1 MATLRSVNT
10 RFWEDPW
17 VEDLNPSEKLLFLY
31 LLTNKYANLAG
42 VYEITVKRISFETGL
57 SHETVRKGLERF
69 AKDNKAYFVDDNYLF
84 LPNWLKNQNLNSN
97 MKKGVLTIFSQ
108 LPESVL
114 IKILGNRFQTVL
126 KDYQTLLNAL
136 LKLELEVEEEEKEKE
151 EKEKEQVD
159 KPANQKL
166 KFSPPTLEDVKA
178 YATTRGRIDLA
189 ESFFDYYHTGNWKDR
204 NGKAVKNWKQ
214 KFITWE
220 IHDHKAKAQ
229 HNKQNQLDLTGRW

>member
-17 VEDLNPSEKLLFLY
+17 VEDLTPSEKLLFLY

-57 SHETVRKGLERF
+57 PQETIRKGLERF
-69 AKDNKAYFVDDNYLF
+69 AKDNKAYFVDDNYMF

-108 LPESVL
+108 LPKSVL
-114 IKILGNRFQTVL
+114 IKILGNHYQTVL
-126 KDYQTLLNAL
+126 KDYQTLLNTL
-136 LKLELEVEEEEKEKE
+136 LKYEVEIEEKEKE

-159 KPANQKL
+159 KPANRKP
-166 KFSPPTLEDVKA
+166 KFSPPTLEDVKE

-189 ESFFDYYHTGNWKDR
+189 KRFFDYYHAGDWKDG

-220 IHDHKAKAQ
+220 NSPKAETQHK
-229 HNKQNQLDLTGRW
+229 KQNQLDLTGRW